1 MNNDRKKLQCWL
13 MIGGITAAMNLS
25 FLADV
30 QASQQSMS
38 SVTEAAQIQP
48 MTDGSEKYMMKS
60 DGFYCLDV
68 NGARSNTPEIH
79 YFKDFMIDG
88 TVFDGYYYH
97 DQDGKF
103 KACTSHM
110 EYLKEIPL
118 FELAEL
124 EQNDTQDSQEE
135 TADTESAQKADG
147 FYFVNNLGRL
157 SAAPQ
162 VRYIDHLTLN
172 GTTFDGYYYFNE
184 DGKLLTEPQIHQLK
198 MNCYMQEFDGSYYFG
213 GTNGALL
220 QESTV
225 TPEGFITDET
235 GCVTNLEDLGIE
247 NLKPQL
253 EKLLEGYQGT
263 WSVYVKD
270 LDQDKEIVINDTQ
283 LYSASLIKAFVMEK
297 TYQDLDAII
306 ENKAK
311 KLNTKDVQTARG
323 KVDDLLWNM
332 ITVSDNESFNELVK
346 LQTESLD
353 FKKGA
358 EAVNEYLEKQGYT
371 ETKVQHTLHPAASAK
386 ESLGGRNM
394 TSVKDCGMLLEKIYN
409 KECVSEEASEKMLDL
424 LKHQQ
429 NTWKIPQGLPEGI
442 GSANKT
448 GETDQDQHDMAI
460 VYGEKTT
467 YILCVM
473 SEDCPEGTAIT
484 NIQNIS
490 KMVYNYLNL

>member
-1 MNNDRKKLQCWL
+1 MSNDRKKLQYWL
-13 MIGGITAAMNLS
+13 MTGVIAAAMSTS
-25 FLADV
+25 FLANV

-48 MTDGSEKYMMKS
+48 MNDGSGKYLMKS

-68 NGARSNTPEIH
+68 NGARSSISEVH
-79 YFKDFMIDG
+79 YFDNFTIDG

-135 TADTESAQKADG
+135 TADTASAQKVDG

-172 GTTFDGYYYFNE
+172 GTTFEGYYYFDEN
-184 DGKLLTEPQIHQLK
+184 GKLVTDPQVHQVK
-198 MNCYMQEFDGSYYFG
+198 MNCYVQNFDGSYYFG
-213 GTNGALL
+213 GANGALQ

-235 GCVTNLEDLGIE
+235 GRVTNLDELGIE

-253 EKLLEGYQGT
+253 EKLMEGYQGT

-270 LDQDKEIVINDTQ
+270 LGQDKEIVLNDQ
-283 LYSASLIKAFVMEK
+283 ALYSASLIKAFVMEK

-311 KLNTKDVQTARG
+311 KLNTKDVQTARV
-323 KVDDLLWNM
+323 KVDDLLYNM

-358 EAVNEYLEKQGYT
+358 EAVNEYFEKQGYT
-371 ETKVQHTLHPAASAK
+371 QTKVQHTLHPAASAK

-394 TSVKDCGMLLEKIYN
+394 TSVRDCGMLLEKIYN
-409 KECVSEEASEKMLDL
+409 KECVSEEASEKMLEL
-424 LKHQQ
+424 LKAQQ

-442 GSANKT
+442 CSANKT
-448 GETDQDQHDMAI
+448 GETDEDQHDMAI

-473 SEDCPEGTAIT
+473 SEGCPEGTAIT

-490 KMVYNYLNL
+490 KIVYNYLNL